1 MKHESVA
8 RLEVLAAAL
17 LFSGGGAGIKACS
30 LTSFQVA
37 SFRSGVAVLLIW
49 LLVREAR
56 AFPGLR
62 ALLVGVAQAVTLVL
76 FVLANK
82 LTTSANTIFL
92 QSTAPVYILLLGP
105 WLLRERIRRADLGI
119 LAIALLGLAMFFVGA
134 EAPRITAPDPVRGN
148 FLALLAGVSWAL
160 TLIGLRWLGR
170 GSGSDGGPQSGA
182 VAVLAGNLL
191 AFLVMLPLA
200 LPVGAARPVDWL
212 LIAGLGI
219 LQIGLAYKFLTAAF
233 RHVPAL
239 EASLILLIE
248 PVLNPIW
255 AWLFHG
261 ERPGAWPLL
270 GGVLILAAA
279 TLKTW
284 IDTRPTSGD

>member
-1 MKHESVA
+1 VKHESVA